1 MISHER
7 AIRRCHRWAR
17 SALPAQPWAD
27 LWRTTRRVGE
37 ILAERAPRSCTHVSP
52 VAGVYC
58 PAIVA
63 GEDVCGRSVGE
74 PPRCGRSAI
83 IRYIRRSATSAGVLV
98 RPRVSGPRRQQRRGM
113 PPETPCQR
121 SSANSFELQTRE
133 CTKRLAT
140 KCELRDDL
148 LHLPILSHAVVR
160 PHVSMICVAAGS
172 VHRVT
177 SPPNPR
183 VMMSSPSK
191 WIPSTWDLCACNVQ
205 VWRPI
210 VASQNRSRPSPPPAK
225 TTSHALRPPGRT
237 AAEGRVKM
245 PHPELPRVV
254 PPPRR
259 ARLGAALVLSH
270 HYRAFRKSAHSPGM
284 VCTTTT
290 TATAHVACSFSEL
303 PPTAPTTR
311 RRSMVASARID
322 SRRSTSFG
330 VSVFIF

>member
-191 WIPSTWDLCACNVQ
+191 WIPSTWDLWACNVQ
-205 VWRPI
+205 VWRPL
-210 VASQNRSRPSPPPAK
+210 VASQNRSRRTCEDASSRTSPCGAPPPAREIGRC
-225 TTSHALRPPGRT
+225 ACAQPP
-237 AAEGRVKM
+237 
-245 PHPELPRVV
+245 LPRIPEVSSF
-254 PPPRR
+254 PRHG
-259 ARLGAALVLSH
+259 LYH
-270 HYRAFRKSAHSPGM
+270 DDD
-284 VCTTTT
+284 CD
-290 TATAHVACSFSEL
+290 
-303 PPTAPTTR
+303 
-311 RRSMVASARID
+311 SARCLFV
-322 SRRSTSFG
+322 FG
-330 VSVFIF
+330 IAADGPDDTPEVHGGKCPNRLATEY